1 MIFFMIMFILE
12 GSAVFGIQIWS
23 IWWMNLVL
31 YNAMNWRNGRIF
43 AANASEK
50 RLDSGANWFFL
61 YSNERSSFK
70 PQTFCKLIWWELLIN
85 ASPTYQNWFKSGT
98 NFHGDV
104 LSYFLCTFFG
114 VLSLYSNLTSW
125 ISLDP
130 PRDPPPPRVSNLMA
144 LESLPRRDTWSVES
158 WLLWWVGILYL
169 EPNWS
174 GFLGGLPFHFMGQI
188 FQTYGLFLGS
198 RYVLI
203 VISRL
208 LAKYYICK
216 EWKNHQPFPRSL

>member
-130 PRDPPPPRVSNLMA
+130 PRDPPSPSQQPDGTRVSSSA
-144 LESLPRRDTWSVES
+144 RHLECWELASLVSGNPIPRTQLIR
-158 WLLWWVGILYL
+158 
-169 EPNWS
+169 
-174 GFLGGLPFHFMGQI
+174 FFGGVALPFYGSNLPNIWVI
-188 FQTYGLFLGS
+188 FGF
-198 RYVLI
+198 
-203 VISRL
+203 
-208 LAKYYICK
+208 
-216 EWKNHQPFPRSL
+216 